1 MINESQNGMCIKVQN
16 LQGVGCKEMG
26 EGWGT
31 RRNINGKSLENLRW
45 GKKWLGDSGGSQL
58 LLYGAKFIV

>member
-1 MINESQNGMCIKVQN
+1 MGCVLRFKTCQR
-16 LQGVGCKEMG
+16 VGCKEMG

-45 GKKWLGDSGGSQL
+45 GKKWLRDSGGSQL
-58 LLYGAKFIV
+58 LLYGGKFIV